1 MISQSAREGF
11 DHLLTRALRASLTV
25 SEEQACDINV
35 IPGLDLAESST
46 MVVLTVSS
54 YLFRLIVMLHFS
66 SDQGTRDHV
75 AGVNKIAPEEM
86 SEQSFH
92 DAIAEC
98 GNICCGILNRDLGP
112 IFPHIGMS
120 TPNMIDTRCAA
131 YLDMLDG
138 GHIQHFEVN
147 IEQAPM
153 FRVSLC
159 VCDYADLDFVI
170 DVDDAGAETG
180 ELELF

>member
-1 MISQSAREGF
+1 MISQQAREGF
-11 DHLLTRALRASLTV
+11 DHLLTRALQASLV
-25 SEEQACDINV
+25 ASDDQPCDISIINN
-35 IPGLDLAESST
+35 LDFREAST

-54 YLFRLIVMLHFS
+54 YLFRLIVMIHFS
-66 SDQGTRDHV
+66 PNQLTREHV
-75 AGVNKIAPEEM
+75 ARINKIDMEEM
-86 SEQSFH
+86 SEQSFQ

-98 GNICCGILNRDLGP
+98 GNICCGILNRDLGA

-120 TPNMIDTRCAA
+120 TPNIIDTRCAA
-131 YLDMLDG
+131 YLDMLDC

-153 FRVSLC
+153 FRVSMC
-159 VCDYADLDFVI
+159 VCEYADLDFVI
-170 DVDDAGAETG
+170 DVNDAGAETG